1 MANALT
7 LARIALIAPFA
18 AMFFIAA
25 PWAML
30 AALALFVIA
39 ALTDLFD
46 GMAARSTGRVTALGA
61 ALDPLADKMLIAAAL
76 LLLTRNGIIRDA
88 GVIAALIMLM
98 RELFVGGMRE
108 AVGQKGETLP
118 VTGLAKLKTM
128 AQLVAI
134 GLLIAAA
141 PGGLGGEAMR
151 PFAAAALWFA
161 AVLTVWTGVDYGR
174 RAVRIL
180 RSVT

>member
-25 PWAML
+25 PWSMS
-30 AALALFVIA
+30 AALALFALA

-46 GMAARSTGRVTALGA
+46 GMAARSMGRVTALGA

-76 LLLTRNGIIRDA
+76 ILLTRNGVIRDA
-88 GVIAALIMLM
+88 GVIAALVILM

-108 AVGQKGETLP
+108 AVGQKGERLP
-118 VTGLAKLKTM
+118 VTALAKVKAMT
-128 AQLVAI
+128 QFVAI
-134 GLLIAAA
+134 ALLLAAA
-141 PGGLGGEAMR
+141 PGGVGGEAMR
-151 PFAAAALWFA
+151 PLAAAVFWFA
-161 AVLTVWTGVDYGR
+161 AILTLWTGVDYGA

-180 RSVT
+180 RSV

>member
-7 LARIALIAPFA
+7 FARIALIAPFA

-25 PWAML
+25 PWAMQ
-30 AALALFVIA
+30 AALALFILA

-76 LLLTRNGIIRDA
+76 ILLTRNGVIRDA
-88 GVIAALIMLM
+88 GVIAALIILM
-98 RELFVGGMRE
+98 REIFVGGMRE

-118 VTGLAKLKTM
+118 VTALAKLKTM
-128 AQLVAI
+128 AQLIAI
-134 GLLIAAA
+134 ALLLAAA
-141 PGGLGGEAMR
+141 PGGAGSEAMR
-151 PFAAAALWFA
+151 PLAAAIFWFA
-161 AVLTVWTGVDYGR
+161 AVLTAWTGVDYGA
-174 RAVRIL
+174 RAIRIL
-180 RSVT
+180 RSA